1 MRHDWIAD
9 ILAVIDS
16 GSFARAAEL
25 RNITQSAF
33 TRRIDAIEAQLGGP
47 ALRPAAQARGAS
59 ARRTDARTQ
68 PARGHAGPVR
78 PFAGGG
84 GSGLGQRV
92 DQRWPASNAISATV
106 SPGIVRALSGAGL
119 EPVRIR
125 SGNRDE
131 CLVML
136 LSGAADLV
144 ISYAVRDT
152 GPETGGIRG
161 NAASGTTV

>member
-1 MRHDWIAD
+1 MNDLQYLHVGGAMRHDWIAD

-92 DQRWPASNAISATV
+92 DHAGLPARDQRDGLARDRARGSA
-106 SPGIVRALSGAGL
+106 GAGL

-125 SGNRDE
+125 SGNRGR
-131 CLVML
+131 MP
-136 LSGAADLV
+136 S
-144 ISYAVRDT
+144 
-152 GPETGGIRG
+152 
-161 NAASGTTV
+161 